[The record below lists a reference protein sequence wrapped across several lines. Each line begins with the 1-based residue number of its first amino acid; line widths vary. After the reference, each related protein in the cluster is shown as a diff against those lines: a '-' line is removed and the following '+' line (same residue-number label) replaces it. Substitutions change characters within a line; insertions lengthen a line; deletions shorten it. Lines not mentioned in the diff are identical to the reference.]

1 VKIVVLVA
9 LLVPELLKNKNKT
22 IQNEPKK
29 VKKMRITKKKKHKA
43 KKKKK
48 NERNIK
54 KKKKDMKKVGET
66 NIKILKWKENSNR
79 RYFVYILSLLPF
91 YALNLP
97 PLI

>member
-1 VKIVVLVA
+1 
-9 LLVPELLKNKNKT
+9 
-22 IQNEPKK
+22 
-29 VKKMRITKKKKHKA
+29 
-43 KKKKK
+43 
-48 NERNIK
+48 
-54 KKKKDMKKVGET
+54 MKKVGET